1 MFKKARIYPNIII
14 ENRKTLIF
22 EGVKKYFST
31 GGVESFE
38 DGYEMVT
45 FENRPTRAN
54 LSPLIND
61 VLIAK
66 MKGAEK
72 VILIDED
79 KPTIF
84 FSTGFSRFKQ
94 RIITKI
100 FILFIFKL

>member
-14 ENRKTLIF
+14 ENRKTPIF

-79 KPTIF
+79 KTNYIF
-84 FSTGFSRFKQ
+84 LLGFPDYKQ

>member
-1 MFKKARIYPNIII
+1 
-14 ENRKTLIF
+14 
-22 EGVKKYFST
+22 
-31 GGVESFE
+31 
-38 DGYEMVT
+38 MVT

-79 KPTIF
+79 KTNYIF
-84 FSTGFSRFKQ
+84 LLGFSRLQAKNYYQNIYTIYFQIMSLMKK
-94 RIITKI
+94 R
-100 FILFIFKL
+100 